1 MKKKPSLISVNPKEG
16 GAMNIFEAIG
26 NIILGTG
33 RHVLSVLYLF
43 FETIFWTVVGPFKKK
58 FVKSEGIFSQM
69 VFAGVDSFIIAFFVA
84 FFTGIVIAMQSAYQ
98 LSRFGANIFVAP
110 MVSVGIA
117 RELGPVLTALV
128 VAGRVGAAIAAELG
142 TMKVTEQ
149 IEALETMAL
158 NPVRFLVVPRFL
170 ALLVM
175 LPCLTVMAD
184 MIGIFGGFLVG
195 VFNLHLDPYR
205 YITFS
210 FQFMSWKDVWTGLVK
225 SVVFGITIAMIGCYM
240 GLRTKGGAEGVGKS
254 TTLSVVTSF
263 ILIILFDCVLTGIF
277 YFMNK

>member
-1 MKKKPSLISVNPKEG
+1 MNFLDKIGSLI
-16 GAMNIFEAIG
+16 I
-26 NIILGTG
+26 GTG
-33 RHVLSVLYLF
+33 QHVINVLALF
-43 FETIFWTVVGPFKKK
+43 FETLFWLAIGPFKKK
-58 FVKSEGIFSQM
+58 IAKRDSIFFQM
-69 VFAGVDSFIIAFFVA
+69 VFTGIGSLIIAFFVA

-98 LSRFGANIFVAP
+98 LSRFGANIYVAP
-110 MVSVGIA
+110 MVSVGLA

-158 NPVRFLVVPRFL
+158 SPVRFLVIPRFL

-175 LPCLTVMAD
+175 LPCLTIFAD
-184 MIGIFGGFLVG
+184 IIGIFGGFLVG

-210 FQFMSWKDVWTGLVK
+210 FKFMEWKDVWTGLVK
-225 SVVFGITIAMIGCYM
+225 SVTFAIIISIIGCYM
-240 GLRTKGGAEGVGKS
+240 GLRTKGGAEGVGKA

-263 ILIILFDCVLTGIF
+263 ILIILFDCILTGIF
-277 YFMNK
+277 YFSQK

>member
-1 MKKKPSLISVNPKEG
+1 
-16 GAMNIFEAIG
+16 MNIIEKTG
-26 NIILGTG
+26 SVILETCQHIVG
-33 RHVLSVLYLF
+33 VLALF
-43 FETIFWTVVGPFKKK
+43 FDTLYWLVVGPFKKK
-58 FVKSEGIFSQM
+58 MAKREGIFVQM
-69 VFAGVDSFIIAFFVA
+69 VFAGLGSLIIAFFVA

-98 LSRFGANIFVAP
+98 LSRFGANIYVAP
-110 MVSVGIA
+110 MVAVAIA

-170 ALLVM
+170 GLLIM
-175 LPCLTVMAD
+175 LPCLTVFAD
-184 MIGIFGGFLVG
+184 ITGIFGGFLVG
-195 VFNLHLDPYR
+195 VFNLRLDPSR

-210 FQFMSWKDVWTGLVK
+210 FQFLLWKDVWTGLVK
-225 SVVFGITIAMIGCYM
+225 SVVFGIIIAMIGCYM

-263 ILIILFDCVLTGIF
+263 ILIILFDCIITGIF
-277 YFMNK
+277 YFAQK

>member
-1 MKKKPSLISVNPKEG
+1 MAILERI
-16 GAMNIFEAIG
+16 GAV
-26 NIILGTG
+26 ILGTL
-33 RHVLSVLYLF
+33 RHVMNVLALLS
-43 FETIFWTVVGPFKKK
+43 ETVYWIAVGPFKKK
-58 FVKSEGIFSQM
+58 FPKPEGIFSQM
-69 VFAGVDSFIIAFFVA
+69 VFAGIDSLIIAFFVA

-98 LSRFGANIFVAP
+98 LARFGANIYVAP
-110 MVSVGIA
+110 MVSIGIA

-149 IEALETMAL
+149 IEALETIAL
-158 NPVRFLVVPRFL
+158 NPVRYLVVPRFL

-175 LPCLTVMAD
+175 LPCLTVFAD
-184 MIGIFGGFLVG
+184 IIGIFGGFLVG
-195 VFNLHLDPYR
+195 VFNLHLNPYR

-210 FQFMSWKDVWTGLVK
+210 FQFMLWKDFWTGIVK
-225 SVVFGITIAMIGCYM
+225 SACFGATIAMVGCYM
-240 GLRTKGGAEGVGKS
+240 GLGTKGGAEGVGKS

-277 YFMNK
+277 YYMNK